1 MGETMSKIW
10 GGAFSKKTSEKLNK
24 FMSAENLEVDAKL
37 IPYEIKGSKAHVKM
51 LMEQG
56 IIKQEEGEEILKALG
71 EIEQEW
77 KEGKFKLK
85 EELEDV
91 HMNVESAVSERTP
104 HGKKIHTAR
113 SRNDQVNLVMRM
125 YMKNGIIDIKELVKK
140 LQNSFLVQSKK
151 KIASI
156 NKTSKT
162 TQDKPGPIIIPGY
175 THTRVAQPLKL
186 AMWAEGYIE
195 SLNKDLERLEQVYA
209 RIDKNPL
216 GACALTG
223 TSWNIDPKKT
233 AKELGFKE
241 VEKNPFNTISSR
253 GELEAE
259 LLFVISLV
267 SMKLSRIS
275 EEIIWLSYVGIVELP
290 EEYCTGS
297 SIMPNKKNP
306 DGLELIRGKSG
317 RIYGNLVNV
326 LTILKG
332 LMSGH
337 NADTQET
344 KKPVMDSVEQ
354 ITACLEIMSEIIEK
368 IEWNESKIKEELEKG
383 NAYATEKANE
393 LVKKGMSFREA
404 HEQVGK
410 SLKK

>member
-1 MGETMSKIW
+1 MSKIW
-10 GGAFSKKTSEKLNK
+10 GGVFTKKTSEKLNE
-24 FMSAENLEVDAKL
+24 FMSAENLEVDSKL

-51 LMEQG
+51 LTEQG
-56 IIKQEEGEEILKALG
+56 ILKQEEGVAIIKALE

-77 KEGKFKLK
+77 KNGKFKLK

-91 HMNVESAVSERTP
+91 HMNVESAVSEKTQ
-104 HGKKIHTAR
+104 HGKKMHTAR

-125 YMKNGIIDIKELVKK
+125 YMKDAIKEIKEQVKK
-140 LQNSFLVQSKK
+140 LQEAFLVQAKK
-151 KIASI
+151 EIV
-156 NKTSKT
+156 
-162 TQDKPGPIIIPGY
+162 IPGY
-175 THTRVAQPLKL
+175 THTRVAQPLKIS
-186 AMWAEGYIE
+186 MWAEGYVE
-195 SLNKDLERLEQVYA
+195 SLDNDVERLEQLYNRV
-209 RIDKNPL
+209 DKNPL

-259 LLFVISLV
+259 LLFVISLI
-267 SMKLSRIS
+267 SMKLSRMS
-275 EEIIWLSYVGIVELP
+275 EELIWLSYVGIVELP

-317 RIYGNLVNV
+317 RIYGNLVSV

-344 KKPVMDSVEQ
+344 KKPVIDSVEQ
-354 ITACLEIMSEIIEK
+354 ITACLDTMSEIIEK
-368 IEWNESKIKEELEKG
+368 IKWNESKIKEELEKG

>member
-1 MGETMSKIW
+1 
-10 GGAFSKKTSEKLNK
+10 
-24 FMSAENLEVDAKL
+24 MSAENLEVDAKL

-56 IIKQEEGEEILKALG
+56 IIKQEEGKAILKALG

-77 KEGKFKLK
+77 KQGKFKLK

-91 HMNVESAVSERTP
+91 HMNVESAVSERTL
-104 HGKKIHTAR
+104 HGKKMHTAR

-125 YMKNGIIDIKELVKK
+125 YIKEKIKEIIELVKK
-140 LQNSFLVQSKK
+140 LQKSFITQGKK
-151 KIASI
+151 GIV
-156 NKTSKT
+156 
-162 TQDKPGPIIIPGY
+162 IPGY

-186 AMWAEGYIE
+186 AMWAEGYVE
-195 SLNKDLERLEQVYA
+195 SLNTNLERLEQAYA

-259 LLFVISLV
+259 LLFVISLI

-275 EEIIWLSYVGIVELP
+275 EEIIWLSYNGIIELP

-317 RIYGNLVNV
+317 RIYGNLVSV

-383 NAYATEKANE
+383 DAYATEKANE

-410 SLKK
+410 ELKK